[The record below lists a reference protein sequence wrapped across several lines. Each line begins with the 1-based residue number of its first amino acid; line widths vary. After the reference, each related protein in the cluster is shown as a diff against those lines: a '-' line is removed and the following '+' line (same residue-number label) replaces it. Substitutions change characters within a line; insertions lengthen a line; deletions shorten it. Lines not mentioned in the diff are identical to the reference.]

1 MCDYYCY
8 IRNFTFEGFYMN
20 LKEEIEVKI
29 SELKDWRDT
38 TYEEEVVELAE
49 YAIDLLYEILSKI
62 DV

>member
-1 MCDYYCY
+1 
-8 IRNFTFEGFYMN
+8 MN